1 MILMFMRP
9 KIKELQKVFKH
20 MPHKDLFKN
29 NWLLKYYT
37 EVISINLR

>member
-1 MILMFMRP
+1 MILMFMKP

-20 MPHKDLFKN
+20 MPQKDLFKN
-29 NWLLKYYT
+29 NSLKYYT